1 LGIVA
6 LLVIVMN
13 MKTAL
18 VTGVS
23 KGIGEAVAQLLLE
36 NNWKVYG
43 VSRNRPV
50 TPHDNLVW
58 LQSDLTNPS
67 AIAAITKQ
75 IAEKNIDLLVS
86 NAGVAF
92 QELASLTTS
101 ASYRKMFDLNVLAPM
116 LLVSE
121 LKDKIETS
129 TIISISSVSDRI
141 AENDFALYCSS
152 KAANTRYFESLAKD
166 LNRAKVYTLLPDYVD
181 TPMLRV
187 LQEGGDFN
195 WEETM
200 SAMDVADL
208 CLQFADEVILAPSGS
223 NIIIVNNALIGD
235 LDSVE
240 QLFGYNTDT
249 KALTRL

>member
-1 LGIVA
+1 
-6 LLVIVMN
+6 M
-13 MKTAL
+13 
-18 VTGVS
+18 
-23 KGIGEAVAQLLLE
+23 
-36 NNWKVYG
+36 
-43 VSRNRPV
+43 
-50 TPHDNLVW
+50 
-58 LQSDLTNPS
+58 
-67 AIAAITKQ
+67 
-75 IAEKNIDLLVS
+75 
-86 NAGVAF
+86 
-92 QELASLTTS
+92 
-101 ASYRKMFDLNVLAPM
+101 
-116 LLVSE
+116 
-121 LKDKIETS
+121 
-129 TIISISSVSDRI
+129 
-141 AENDFALYCSS
+141 
-152 KAANTRYFESLAKD
+152 AKD